1 MENGIAEETMSEKV
15 GFLGLGTMGLGMAR
29 TLLEKGFELR
39 VWNRTAEKA
48 DSLVERGATAVA
60 RPEEAIEPGGIVVSM
75 LSDDRVVSELFAPA
89 GPVLRR
95 LGASGL
101 HISMSTIHPDTSRRL
116 AREHAEAGAS
126 YLTAPVFGRPQTA
139 VGGNLWIL
147 VSGPEAARKR
157 AKPLF
162 EAMGRKTFEF
172 GDEPGAANVP
182 KLCGNFLIASAIEAM
197 GEVAAF
203 AEKSGVGARPVLEM
217 LTQSLFACAPFQ
229 GYGQHIAERRFLPAG
244 FRLVLGLKDI
254 ELAISAARSAGVP
267 MPLGGLLRDRALA
280 SVNKGRGEWEWS
292 AMTLEAAEDAGL
304 DVTEVNRTE

>member
-1 MENGIAEETMSEKV
+1 MSETV

-29 TLLEKGFELR
+29 MLAEKGFALR
-39 VWNRTAEKA
+39 VWNRTAAKA
-48 DSLVERGATAVA
+48 EPLVALGATAVA
-60 RPEEAIEPGGIVVSM
+60 RPEEAVEPGGIVVSM
-75 LSDDRVVSELFAPA
+75 LSDDRVVSELFASG
-89 GPVLRR
+89 GPLLQR
-95 LGASGL
+95 LGAGGL
-101 HISMSTIHPDTSRRL
+101 HVSMSTIHPETSRRL

-126 YLTAPVFGRPQTA
+126 YLTAPVFGRPQSASDGT
-139 VGGNLWIL
+139 LWIL
-147 VSGPEAARKR
+147 VSGPEASRRR

-172 GDEPGAANVP
+172 GEEPGAANVP
-182 KLCGNFLIASAIEAM
+182 KLCGNFMIASAIEAM

-217 LTQSLFACAPFQ
+217 LTESLFACPPFQ
-229 GYGQHIAERRFLPAG
+229 GYGRHIAHRQFLPAG

-267 MPLGGLLRDRALA
+267 MPLGSLLRDRALA

-292 AMTLEAAEDAGL
+292 AMTLESAEDAGL
-304 DVTEVNRTE
+304 DIGNVNANA